1 MFNLR
6 NVVAGVTCLAGK
18 KSLRNVVVVVIFLAG
33 MTMFSACDRNNDLKS
48 ENDIIYGKWQLKTM
62 CPLNVEEGLILT
74 LIDLSPMNIIFEFKA
89 NSVLTVSTD
98 NADFYT
104 GFEIGNHFYDVTFT
118 NISNGLLTTD
128 LPQHIVEINKISY
141 GFSLGEMS
149 VDKALFLAC
158 GGECNRLFI
167 FVKK

>member
-1 MFNLR
+1 MYKNKLNLR
-6 NVVAGVTCLAGK
+6 NVVAIAIC
-18 KSLRNVVVVVIFLAG
+18 LAG
-33 MTMFSACDRNNDLKS
+33 MTMFSACDKDDDLKG
-48 ENDIIYGKWQLKTM
+48 ENEIICGKWQLKTM
-62 CPLNVEEGLILT
+62 SPLNIEEGLSLT
-74 LIDLSPMNIIFEFKA
+74 LLDLSPMNIIFEFKA
-89 NSVLTVSTD
+89 NNVLTVSSD

-104 GFEIGNHFYDVTFT
+104 GFEIGNHFYDVTLT

-128 LPQHIVEINKISY
+128 LPQHIVEVNKNPY

-167 FVKK
+167 FVKNKE